1 VPSSTIGIRFGSQVN
16 PTIRSRITY
25 ALRVFAAVY
34 GYQVQD
40 SETDIADIVIAYGNA
55 LDVREENRVVRVPA
69 RYVAQP
75 VKPQEHSITRVRYA
89 LEDIC
94 LTLGIDETTNN
105 PDWLGEI
112 FQWVSAALES
122 GIALRDSVGRI
133 PYSETVF
140 AKECIS
146 PLKPQA
152 SLLMAWLE
160 NTIQNGNSVEALPK
174 ASSPVSGIEHLV
186 VCSHDLDFYFTNKAD
201 ALLRLSKNLGIALAI
216 YRSPSFFASNS
227 RMAMNLL
234 LGKNIGDYIPTM
246 LDSIED
252 GGFRS
257 TLFAVAGGVHRRDPN
272 YKIQLLAPQLR
283 KAIDRGFSVGTHA
296 SYTSVV
302 EKESLTAEIS
312 NLEKAVGKRPQGS
325 RQHWLR
331 FDSHEKLQR
340 VLDDSGL
347 AYDSS
352 LGFSEVCGFRNGASF
367 AFPPYDFG
375 NEKPCSYLEIPLV
388 IMDGSLEAMSRAQK
402 ESPQEIADAI
412 LNESRKWGWGGIS
425 ILWHNPVE
433 PIQVPSKV
441 NKVFWQCAKNRKR
454 FAEQWMSAD
463 QFLCACLTRYQ
474 DAGLLKEIRFHA

>member
-1 VPSSTIGIRFGSQVN
+1 MSSSTIGIRFGSQVN

-25 ALRVFAAVY
+25 AFRVFAAVY
-34 GYQVQD
+34 GYQVED
-40 SETDIADIVIAYGNA
+40 SEVDSADILIAYGTS
-55 LDVREENRVVRVPA
+55 LDVREDSRVVCVPA
-69 RYVAQP
+69 RYVARL
-75 VKPQEHSITRVRYA
+75 VKTQNQSIMRVRYA
-89 LEDIC
+89 REDIC
-94 LTLGIDETTNN
+94 LTLGIDEISNN

-112 FQWVSAALES
+112 FQWVSGALEA
-122 GIALRDSVGRI
+122 GITLRDNVGRI

-160 NTIQNGNSVEALPK
+160 NAIQNGTSMEALQK
-174 ASSPVSGIEHLV
+174 ASSPVRGIEHLV

-201 ALLRLSKNLGIALAI
+201 ALLRLSKNLGIALTL

-227 RMAMNLL
+227 RMAINLL
-234 LGKNIGDYIPTM
+234 RGKNIGDYIPTM

-257 TLFAVAGGVHRRDPN
+257 TLFAVADRGHRRDPN
-272 YKIQLLAPQLR
+272 YKIQHLAPQLR
-283 KAIDRGFSVGTHA
+283 EAVDRGFSVGIHG

-302 EKESLTAEIS
+302 EKESLAGEIHA
-312 NLEKAVGKRPQGS
+312 LEKAAGRRPQGS

-375 NEKPCSYLEIPLV
+375 HEKPCSYLEIPLV
-388 IMDGSLEAMSRAQK
+388 IMDGSLEAMSRALK
-402 ESPQEIADAI
+402 ESPQGIADAI
-412 LNESRKWGWGGIS
+412 LSESRKWGWGGIS
-425 ILWHNPVE
+425 VLWHNPVE
-433 PIQVPSKV
+433 AIQVPANI
-441 NKVFWQCAKNRKR
+441 NKVFWQCAENRKR

-463 QFLCACLTRYQ
+463 QFLSACLTRYQ